1 LDSGLFYWLEGVGL
15 YPSYHGKITKNQKN
29 YRKERPM
36 GKRLI
41 LSFFLSFLFIVC
53 LSCSSNLPDNGVTI
67 LRPNAKDVVKVGDS
81 FEVLWK
87 TEPAESE
94 FGAMVT
100 IEFSRDGGKS
110 WEKVQENV
118 QNSGKYVWTVP
129 KVEHKKYA
137 TTNKTFKLRVIS
149 QSKPI
154 YRDTSDLF
162 LVSTEIKK

>member
-1 LDSGLFYWLEGVGL
+1 ME
-15 YPSYHGKITKNQKN
+15 KK
-29 YRKERPM
+29 
-36 GKRLI
+36 LI
-41 LSFFLSFLFIVC
+41 SSFFCSLIFIVC

-67 LRPNAKDVVKVGDS
+67 LNPNAKDVVKMGDS
-81 FEVLWK
+81 FEVRWK

-110 WEKVQENV
+110 WEKVAENV
-118 QNSGKYVWTVP
+118 QNSGKYLWTVP

-137 TTNKTFKLRVIS
+137 FTNKTFKLRIIS

-154 YRDTSDLF
+154 YRDTSELF
-162 LVSTEIKK
+162 YVSTGMEKKVDSK